1 MKKFLSIL
9 LSLLFV
15 CSMVV
20 VVPAGAESKLY
31 NNVPKTIKV
40 NGTTFTGTYNAKSKQ
55 LTYKSNKKYYED
67 FEIGM
72 YDVFAYAM
80 KYQSSD
86 TDININFG
94 VLPECNN
101 TLILLSVAFN
111 DMVRTGKIRKI
122 KFDYGKL
129 NGYAQGWEFVFKSK
143 NNHTTQMSFNVEE
156 AGGETWN
163 YSYDKQGN
171 IKKISEVISGDYIKV
186 NQKDG
191 KISSIVY
198 YSNDQAVMIWT
209 PTSYDQ
215 YGNIGNYQYQGDD
228 ADYTWSSEI
237 DSNNNLSSI
246 SETITYSNGKVQ
258 STPKVEFTYMKI

>member
-15 CSMVV
+15 CSMVF

-31 NNVPKTIKV
+31 NDVPNTIKV

-67 FEIGM
+67 FEIGL
-72 YDVFAYAM
+72 YNIFAYAM
-80 KYQSSD
+80 QYQSSD
-86 TDININFG
+86 NIINQNMLF
-94 VLPECNN
+94 PEYNN
-101 TLILLSVAFN
+101 TLVLLSIAFN

-129 NGYAQGWEFVFKSK
+129 DGYAQGWELVFKSK

-198 YSNDQAVMIWT
+198 YSNDQATLILT
-209 PTSYDQ
+209 PTAYDQ
-215 YGNIGNYQYQGDD
+215 SGYISTYNAHGDD
-228 ADYTWSSEI
+228 TDYKWSSET
-237 DSNNNLSSI
+237 DSDNNLSSI

>member
-1 MKKFLSIL
+1 MKKVLL
-9 LSLLFV
+9 LVLSLLFV
-15 CSMVV
+15 CSMVF

-31 NNVPKTIKV
+31 NDVPKTIKV

-55 LTYKSNKKYYED
+55 LTYKSDKKYYED
-67 FEIGM
+67 FDIGM
-72 YDVFAYAM
+72 YNVFAYAM

-86 TDININFG
+86 TDINWNFG
-94 VLPECNN
+94 TFHEYND
-101 TLILLSVAFN
+101 TLTLLSVAFN

-129 NGYAQGWEFVFKSK
+129 DGYAQGWELIFKSK

-156 AGGETWN
+156 DGGETWN

-171 IKKISEVISGDYIKV
+171 IKKISEEISGDYIKV
-186 NQKDG
+186 NQKEG
-191 KISSIVY
+191 KISSIIY
-198 YSNDQAVMIWT
+198 YSNDQAVLILT
-209 PTSYDQ
+209 PTAYDQ
-215 YGNIGNYQYQGDD
+215 YGDISTYNAQGDD
-228 ADYTWSSEI
+228 TDYKWSSET

-246 SETITYSNGKVQ
+246 SETITYNNGKVQ